1 MKLFDWQWLVVS
13 SLMVGAL
20 AAAETRPQYGGILRL
35 AMRAAP
41 ASLDPAEL
49 DLRGNAQTD
58 SFARR
63 SLTGLMFDTLVT
75 SDANGRIEPAL
86 ATAWQAA
93 QGSQRW
99 QFQIRR
105 GVKFHDGTPLTAEIA
120 AASLR
125 SGNPSWKV
133 LADGDSIVIERDRSD
148 PGLLAELALPRNAI
162 TKRNPEN

>member
-49 DLRGNAQTD
+49 DLRGNAQID
-58 SFARR
+58 SFASR

-86 ATAWQAA
+86 ATAWPWSALVPA
-93 QGSQRW
+93 RLASRHGPPNSA
-99 QFQIRR
+99 
-105 GVKFHDGTPLTAEIA
+105 TPPMPEPLPER
-120 AASLR
+120 ASR
-125 SGNPSWKV
+125 SKASGNCPAGRA
-133 LADGDSIVIERDRSD
+133 LL
-148 PGLLAELALPRNAI
+148 PGA
-162 TKRNPEN
+162 KSQG